1 MFPISTRTRLCLELP
16 SENNLNQEE
25 ADCLGV
31 AYATALGYPALFID
45 RLGNG
50 LSSHPDP
57 LAVDQVPANIE
68 TIHAI
73 IALARAGSL
82 AITSQNRAFTK
93 IILVG
98 HSIGSLIVN
107 PLTAKYPADADATVL
122 TGYSKD
128 VDLAVIPEFVLLPA
142 DIVDPAR
149 FGNLAPGYTEA
160 TNEPGTLSLF
170 WWPTG
175 YDVAFADYDY
185 SIRGTLPLGEGVSV
199 SVAVTVATAYTNPAY
214 VISGEHDE
222 IFCAQLLG
230 APSCD
235 PNGSTP
241 SILAQTQSLYPN
253 ARAYGWYSVPNCGH
267 DWQFHY
273 NNQLG
278 FAAVHTWLQGVGF

>member
-1 MFPISTRTRLCLELP
+1 MLTPQSYT
-16 SENNLNQEE
+16 
-25 ADCLGV
+25 GV
-31 AYATALGYPALFID
+31 AYATALGYPVLFID

-50 LSSHPDP
+50 LSDHPDP
-57 LAVDQVPANIE
+57 LLVAQVPTNIE
-68 TIHAI
+68 TVHAI
-73 IALARAGSL
+73 IDLARAGTLPLKSL
-82 AITSQNRAFTK
+82 NRAFSK

-98 HSIGSLIVN
+98 HSIGSLVSN
-107 PLTAKYPADADATVL
+107 PLTAKYPNDADAVVL
-122 TGYSKD
+122 TGFSN
-128 VDLAVIPEFVLLPA
+128 DLMFSQILSFGLEPA
-142 DIVDPAR
+142 DIAQPAR
-149 FGNLAPGYTEA
+149 YGNLAPGYLEG
-160 TNEPGTLSLF
+160 TNEAGITTAF
-170 WWPTG
+170 WWPGG
-175 YDVAFADYDY
+175 YDPAFAAYDY
-185 SIRGTLPLGEGVSV
+185 SIRGTIPLGEGAT
-199 SVAVTVATAYTNPAY
+199 VAVATTVATAYKNPVY

-253 ARAYGWYSVPNCGH
+253 ARVYDWYSVPNCGH